1 VFPGVGLHKKRQNI
15 LHRKFRECSF
25 CADISQEAHMVRYL
39 VLCLSVALGLVGCRS
54 AQLGNDQSDMRHTL
68 LRLYEDQVLDNLIR
82 TRERYPI
89 VHVDYSNMTGTMN
102 QAASAT
108 LGSTMTRTTNTP
120 NPGFV
125 NTLLKVVTYVV
136 NLSGT
141 ASETANLTMTGQ
153 PVIAVDSVY
162 QEYIDALA
170 QDPDLIAK
178 LGKDKTLDSK
188 DYHLKREFQGDT
200 WYVPAAKKDAFFN
213 LYLATTVQRQ
223 TKLPI
228 KIDVDTTVLAVGKIE
243 RLSPTQSRLQVLL
256 KDKIA
261 NDSGRLTV
269 FISGVGESSFT
280 YQPRP
285 DIPDG
290 KPTDQVFLNNDE
302 SQPPMLKGEDLAKA
316 LANKSVRL
324 KNDTFLPGVAPPP
337 AVPNESIRS
346 QLELL
351 RLQQFNR

>member
-1 VFPGVGLHKKRQNI
+1 
-15 LHRKFRECSF
+15 
-25 CADISQEAHMVRYL
+25 MVRHL

-54 AQLGNDQSDMRHTL
+54 AQLGNDQADMRQTL
-68 LRLYEDQVLDNLIR
+68 LRLYEEQVLDNLIR
-82 TRERYPI
+82 AKEKYPI
-89 VHVDYSNMTGTMN
+89 VQVDYSNMTGTMN
-102 QAASAT
+102 QVAST
-108 LGSTMTRTTNTP
+108 NVGSSMTRVTNTP
-120 NPGFV
+120 SNALTSFFIR
-125 NTLLKVVTYVV
+125 TVTWVA
-136 NLSGT
+136 NFGAS

-200 WYVPAAKKDAFFN
+200 WYVPAAKKDAFFK

-243 RLSPTQSRLQVLL
+243 RLSPTQSRLQLLL

-302 SQPPMLKGEDLAKA
+302 SQPPVLKGEDLAKA